1 MALAFIPITL
11 RNNVKPDTLPDPSKE
26 KNRVKQKKKSN
37 WGLLSIVSNYVFFY

>member
-26 KNRVKQKKKSN
+26 KNRVKQKKKEKQL
-37 WGLLSIVSNYVFFY
+37 GLTFYSI

>member
-26 KNRVKQKKKSN
+26 KNRVKQKKKREAI
-37 WGLLSIVSNYVFFY
+37 GAYFL